1 MGSIALSRSA
11 FHRSFCAQ
19 FASSLDDR
27 FDAKVFSFS
36 SLFLPIVGTK
46 KNKGFITAFSKF
58 TFVSTSAFLAFVL
71 FLSTSFRA
79 RSAALL
85 YANTKRFFLVV
96 ALDDD
101 FEFRLR
107 LDVVFSLLL
116 RAKGEDEG
124 AS

>member
-1 MGSIALSRSA
+1 
-11 FHRSFCAQ
+11 
-19 FASSLDDR
+19 
-27 FDAKVFSFS
+27 
-36 SLFLPIVGTK
+36 
-46 KNKGFITAFSKF
+46 
-58 TFVSTSAFLAFVL
+58 VL

-96 ALDDD
+96 VALDDD
-101 FEFRLR
+101 DFEEFRLR

-124 AS
+124 ASWLDDFDEEEDIGSLFVFSQSKRVL